1 MTNLSQSPSDH
12 IPTWYGEAQEARNA
26 GDIATAQ
33 AAVERI
39 LEHDPGRPGAL
50 YLCGLLALDSNQFEA
65 AQSWL
70 ERAIDAHPHPDFYTT
85 LCVIQ
90 IKLNAYACAL
100 RTARQGLVFEPSSIK
115 LRYYEAGTPIS
126 RPESRVKE
134 VRRKQLRHFTAST
147 ARHLRSCKH

>member
-70 ERAIDAHPHPDFYTT
+70 ERQEHCLYRGFST
-85 LCVIQ
+85 
-90 IKLNAYACAL
+90 NAL
-100 RTARQGLVFEPSSIK
+100 RLVLPSAIAICCASVCSNSI
-115 LRYYEAGTPIS
+115 RIT
-126 RPESRVKE
+126 
-134 VRRKQLRHFTAST
+134 
-147 ARHLRSCKH
+147 CKRCD